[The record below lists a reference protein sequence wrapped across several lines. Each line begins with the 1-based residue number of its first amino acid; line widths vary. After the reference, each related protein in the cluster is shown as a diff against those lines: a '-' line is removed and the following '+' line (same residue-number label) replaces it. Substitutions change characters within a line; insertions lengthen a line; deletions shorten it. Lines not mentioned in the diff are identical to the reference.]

1 MVYWNL
7 RNARLEMETV
17 DKLMAQAVVQ
27 SLKSALSVLFS
38 VLILRSS
45 VTQCY
50 SVTSITQY

>member
-45 VTQCY
+45 VTQYY